1 MKALLR
7 KGGLLIFCLSFLSG
21 CALLWPGRVPRELLS
36 STDLLQKIQARNRRI
51 QSIRALARVTIT
63 LGENH
68 FRLEELIIVKKP
80 AFMRIEALSLI
91 GQPLFYL
98 TTDGEFFE
106 ALIPAENRLYRGEA
120 AMKYLSSF
128 FPFNGDARE
137 IIPLIVG
144 EITWVDHDPLA
155 IHYSQRDKVYILK
168 EDTPEG
174 SRRIYWINPLH
185 FSLVRAAELDNQQ
198 KPQWEVLF
206 GNFRKKD
213 GIPFPMGIEFQG
225 FSTGSRMKMH
235 LLEWKINP
243 PLDEDAFRLD
253 VPKGVEIIEMK

>member
-21 CALLWPGRVPRELLS
+21 CALLWPGRVPREILS
-36 STDLLQKIQARNRRI
+36 STDLLQRIQARNRRI
-51 QSIRALARVTIT
+51 QSIRVLARVTIT
-63 LGENH
+63 LGENR

-80 AFMRIEALSLI
+80 ALMRVEALSLI
-91 GQPLFYL
+91 GQPLLYL
-98 TTDGEFFE
+98 TTDGEVFE
-106 ALIPAENRLYRGEA
+106 ALIPAENRLYRGEV

-144 EITWVDHDPLA
+144 EITWEDHESLA

-174 SRRIYWINPLH
+174 SRRIYWINPFH
-185 FSLVRAAELDNQQ
+185 FSLVRAAALDNLQN
-198 KPQWEVLF
+198 PQWEVRF
-206 GNFRKKD
+206 GNFKKKD

-225 FSTGSRMKMH
+225 FSSGSRMKMH

-243 PLDEDAFRLD
+243 PLDEDVFRLD

>member
-1 MKALLR
+1 MKDLLR

-21 CALLWPGRVPRELLS
+21 CAFLWPGRVPREILS
-36 STDLLQKIQARNRRI
+36 SSDLLQRIQARNRRI
-51 QSIRALARVTIT
+51 QSIRALARVTINI
-63 LGENH
+63 GETRI
-68 FRLEELIIVKKP
+68 RLEELIIFNKP
-80 AFMRIEALSLI
+80 ASIRVEALSLI
-91 GQPLFYL
+91 GQPLLYL

-106 ALIPAENRLYRGEA
+106 ALIPAENRLYRGEE

-128 FPFNGDARE
+128 FHFNGDARN

-144 EITWVDHDPLA
+144 EITWAGYDSLA
-155 IHYSQRDKVYILK
+155 IHYSERDKVYILK

-174 SRRIYWINPLH
+174 STRIYWINPFH
-185 FSLVRAAELDNQQ
+185 FSLVRAAELDNLQN
-198 KPQWEVLF
+198 PQWEVLL

-213 GIPFPMGIEFQG
+213 GIIFPMSIEFQG
-225 FSTGSRMKMH
+225 FSSGSRMKMH

>member
-1 MKALLR
+1 LKPLLR

-21 CALLWPGRVPRELLS
+21 CAFLWPGRVPREILFS
-36 STDLLQKIQARNRRI
+36 PDLLQRLQARNQRI

-63 LGENH
+63 IGENH
-68 FRLEELIIVKKP
+68 FRSEELIIVKKP
-80 AFMRIEALSLI
+80 ASMRVEALSLI
-91 GQPLFYL
+91 GQPLLYL
-98 TTDGEFFE
+98 TTDGEVFE

-128 FPFNGDARE
+128 FPFSGDARE

-144 EITWVDHDPLA
+144 EITWACQECLA
-155 IHYSQRDKVYILK
+155 AHYSQRDKVYILK

-174 SRRIYWINPLH
+174 SRRVYWINPFH

-213 GIPFPMGIEFQG
+213 GIPFPMGIEFQD
-225 FSTGSRMKMH
+225 FSSGSRMKMH